1 MKLSKCVPV
10 MASGCE
16 EKFYI
21 CPAHA
26 AHVRGVRVVATLC
39 MMVMGG
45 TTGAARQNNR
55 EVLCSNAWERT
66 TKVKGCSYIVGRLK
80 SGGGKLPAQMCGQLR
95 PMHGQ
100 SCTRMP

>member
-1 MKLSKCVPV
+1 

-39 MMVMGG
+39 MMVIGG

-55 EVLCSNAWERT
+55 EVLECMGADNKRERMQLYSWAVKEWRRQIACTDVWAATSHAWA
-66 TKVKGCSYIVGRLK
+66 V
-80 SGGGKLPAQMCGQLR
+80 
-95 PMHGQ
+95 MH
-100 SCTRMP
+100 SDALI